1 MFGAVEAGDEA
12 IAHGSQVVTRE
23 ARQTSAPPSN
33 GQEKLEN
40 KKGNFL
46 TTKIFS
52 VETGSLD

>member
-1 MFGAVEAGDEA
+1 MGKNEKGL
-12 IAHGSQVVTRE
+12 
-23 ARQTSAPPSN
+23 
-33 GQEKLEN
+33 EKLEN